1 MALFPF
7 FGWGGYA
14 ADGLLITCGYDFIS
28 QVYISTLHIP
38 ALDSDKKKRGRLLNK
53 FPFFLSGLE
62 QTVLHPFRL
71 LLQLYVPSL
80 LDRLL
85 LLQGKEVLFTLFLIM
100 SFFSFIQNYEI
111 TTNTSSG
118 TPR

>member
-1 MALFPF
+1 LLWAYCIGVALFPF

-53 FPFFLSGLE
+53 FPFFSVRIGTDSPTSFSPSSSTICSLSAG
-62 QTVLHPFRL
+62 
-71 LLQLYVPSL
+71 S
-80 LDRLL
+80 
-85 LLQGKEVLFTLFLIM
+85 
-100 SFFSFIQNYEI
+100 SSS
-111 TTNTSSG
+111 TTG
-118 TPR
+118 